1 MASTPSTIS
10 VPLTMTVDVHLTVD
24 VHPIDGGGFY
34 GEVRQLPGCLAQA
47 DSLEGLQAAIRDS
60 VRDYFA
66 EPGLMTEETA
76 RKLAAIQGTDAIP
89 EGPYPLHYPY
99 QPPPSWTEA
108 DEDE

>member
-1 MASTPSTIS
+1 MPSTLT
-10 VPLTMTVDVHLTVD
+10 VPVQLIVDVHE
-24 VHPIDGGGFY
+24 IDGGGFY

-47 DSLEGLQAAIRDS
+47 DSLEELEEAIQEAI
-60 VRDYFA
+60 RDYFA

-76 RKLAAIQGTDAIP
+76 RGLAAIQGTTTIP
-89 EGPYPLHYPY
+89 DGPYPLPYHY

>member
-1 MASTPSTIS
+1 MASVPSTLS
-10 VPLTMTVDVHLTVD
+10 VPVTLTVD
-24 VHPIDGGGFY
+24 VHEIQGGGFY

-47 DSLEGLQAAIRDS
+47 DTLEELADAIRDA

-76 RKLAAIQGTDAIP
+76 RGLAAIQGTTKIP
-89 EGPYPLHYPY
+89 DGPYPLRYDY
-99 QPPPSWTEA
+99 QPPPDWTEA

>member
-1 MASTPSTIS
+1 MAGVPSTLS
-10 VPLTMTVDVHLTVD
+10 VPFELTVD
-24 VHPIDGGGFY
+24 VHEIDGGGFH

-47 DSLEGLQAAIRDS
+47 ETLEGLAEAIRDA

-66 EPGLMTEETA
+66 EPGIQTEQTA
-76 RKLAAIQGTDAIP
+76 RELAAIQGTTTIP
-89 EGPYPLHYPY
+89 EGPYPLRYDY

>member
-1 MASTPSTIS
+1 MAGVPSTLS
-10 VPLTMTVDVHLTVD
+10 VRFELTVD
-24 VHPIDGGGFY
+24 VHEIDGGGFH

-47 DSLEGLQAAIRDS
+47 ETLEGLAEAIRNA

-66 EPGLMTEETA
+66 EPGLMTEEIA
-76 RKLAAIQGTDAIP
+76 RKLAAIQGSTTIP
-89 EGPYPLHYPY
+89 DGPYPLRYDY